1 MPLTSVPIQPGF
13 NKQVTETGA
22 EGQWVD
28 GDNVRFRYGLPEKI
42 GGWQQLTTSTFAG
55 QAREQHMWTDLDGR
69 QYAAIGTDKLLLVY
83 YSNAFYDITPLASTI
98 SGGTFT
104 SVNGSATVTINKSG
118 TGLNAGDF
126 ILLDSVT
133 LPGGGAT
140 GFSVSDFT
148 TNAFEVQSA
157 TFASVVITMPSSETG
172 TGMTAAGAVSIKPY
186 VDFGPATQ
194 TFGYGFGTGLYGG
207 TVANPV
213 QTTLNGALNAD
224 TAGTGGSGTS
234 ITLNSVANL
243 PTSGI
248 VLIDNELITYS
259 GISSNDLTGITRG
272 ANGTATPGTSNGQA
286 HSNGAT
292 VTDASNFTGFGSSS
306 GTSSVILEPANWTLD
321 NFGQQLV
328 ATVKNG
334 KTFSWNPIAANTNA
348 LTTRAVVVTNAPT
361 ASVGSVVSERDR
373 HLIILGTETTIGT
386 TSSQDKLFIRFSDQE
401 DINTYAPT
409 STNTAGTFRLDSGTK
424 IVGAAKGK
432 DYILVLTDTA
442 AYVMQFVGPPFTF
455 SIRQVGSNCGAIGQ
469 HSMRYV
475 DGKVYWMGQAGGF
488 FVYDGTVK
496 SLPCLVEDF
505 VFTTGGDNLGIQF
518 SSAEIV
524 YAGYNTLYSEI
535 NWFYPKSG
543 STIIDRVVTYNYSE
557 GVWTTG
563 TLDRTTYYDASLF
576 ENPYATKFNS
586 TGVPTFPT
594 INGITN
600 SRGSSIYYA
609 HEQGTNEV
617 AANGTSTAIISFIK
631 SGDFDLDVEGNG
643 QFFIS
648 MRRFVPDFKVL
659 TGDAKISILLKDF
672 PVSNESSSPL
682 GPFTID
688 SSTTKVDT
696 RARARFASLRVEN
709 TSVNQ
714 SWRYGTFRADTQPD
728 GQR

>member
-104 SVNGSATVTINKSG
+104 SVNGSTTVTINKSG
-118 TGLNAGDF
+118 SGLNAGDF

-157 TFASVVITMPSSETG
+157 TFASIVITMPSSETG

-373 HLIILGTETTIGT
+373 HLIIFGTETTIGT

-586 TGVPTFPT
+586 TGVPNFPT

-600 SRGSSIYYA
+600 SRGSSI
-609 HEQGTNEV
+609 HEQGTNAV

>member
-1 MPLTSVPIQPGF
+1 MPLTSVPIRPGF

-42 GGWQQLTTSTFAG
+42 GGWQQLTTNTFAG

-104 SVNGSATVTINKSG
+104 SVNGSATVTINVSG
-118 TGLNAGDF
+118 SGINAGDF

-157 TFASVVITMPSSETG
+157 TFASVVITMPSNETG

-243 PTSGI
+243 PTSGV
-248 VLIDNELITYS
+248 VLVGNELITYS

-334 KTFSWNPIAANTNA
+334 KTFSWNPINANTNA

-432 DYILVLTDTA
+432 DYILILTDTA

-505 VFTTGGDNLGIQF
+505 VFTTDGDNLGIQF

-535 NWFYPKSG
+535 NWFYPKNG
-543 STIIDRVVTYNYSE
+543 STIIDRVVTYNYAE
-557 GVWTTG
+557 NVWTTG

-594 INGITN
+594 INGVTN

-617 AANGTSTAIISFIK
+617 AANGTSTAIVSFIK
-631 SGDFDLDVEGNG
+631 SGDFDLDIQGNG

-672 PVSNESSSPL
+672 PVDNETSSPL